1 MKHEMFEGLA
11 RQFADAPASR
21 RDVLRLAVGAGSGL
35 VLGAAF
41 PIADMVGPAAAQ
53 AASSA
58 FTPFVRIG
66 LDSKV
71 TVLIKHLDMGQGIAT
86 GLATLVAEEL
96 DADWSQ
102 IDAEFA
108 PANTALYKNLMFGVQ
123 GTGGSTSIANSYE
136 QYRTAGAAARAMLIA
151 AAAAAW
157 KVKETDVRVIKGRL
171 VHTTKSAAF
180 GEFASAAARLPVPQ
194 APKLKD
200 PKDFVFIGKTFPRLD
215 SRAKSTGTA
224 MFTQDLK
231 LPGMLVAV
239 VAHAPKFGAKVKS
252 VDASGAKAIKDVVDI
267 VDFGEGV
274 AVLAKST
281 WPAIKGRDALKV
293 TWDETAAETRG
304 SAEILAEFRKLAET
318 PGKVFH
324 SHGDA
329 EAALKGAAKVIE
341 AEYTFPYLA
350 HAAMEPMNAAVQFK
364 DGKATVWTGAQ
375 LQTVDQM
382 VVGGVFGIKPD
393 DVTVNTLW
401 AGGSFGRRAV
411 PGSDY
416 IREAALIVKAWGKA
430 DPVKLVWTREDDT
443 KAGYYRPMVLHK
455 VRAGLDAAGNIVGW
469 QHRIVGQSLLIGTPF
484 EPMMVKN
491 GIDATVV
498 EGVEGMPYTI
508 ASFSGDV
515 HQPKVGVPVLWWRS
529 VGHTHTAY
537 VVETMIDELAQA
549 AGKDPVAFR
558 LALLEKHPRHA
569 AVLEL
574 AAEKAGWGKP
584 LPDGLRRGVAVHESF
599 GSRVAQVVE
608 VRMAGGRPKVER
620 VVAAVDIGL
629 AVNPDI
635 VAAQVEGAIG
645 FGLGAV
651 LHSKITLKNGE
662 VEQGN
667 FDGYEVLRLD
677 EMPKVEVHILPSTDK
692 PTGIG
697 EPGTPPIGP
706 AVANAVAALT
716 GKRVRE
722 LPFDDGL
729 KRAG

>member
-1 MKHEMFEGLA
+1 MKSEMFEGVA
-11 RQFADAPASR
+11 KQFADAPTSR
-21 RDVLRLAVGAGSGL
+21 RDVLLLAVGAGAGL

-41 PIADMVGPAAAQ
+41 PFARMAESAVAQ
-53 AASSA
+53 AGSAA
-58 FTPFVRIG
+58 FTPFLRIG
-66 LDSKV
+66 PDSNV

-86 GLATLVAEEL
+86 GLATLVADEL
-96 DADWSQ
+96 DADWAQ

-108 PANTALYKNLMFGVQ
+108 PANTGLYKNLMFGVQ

-136 QYRTAGAAARAMLIA
+136 QYRTAGAAARAMLVA
-151 AAAAAW
+151 AAATAW
-157 KVKETDVRVIKGRL
+157 KVKEADVRVVKGRL
-171 VHTTKSAAF
+171 MHKTKSAAF
-180 GEFASAAARLPVPQ
+180 GEFASAAAKLPVPQ

-200 PKDFVFIGKTFPRLD
+200 PKDFVFIGKSFPRLD
-215 SRAKSTGTA
+215 GRAKSTGTA

-239 VAHAPKFGAKVKS
+239 VAHPPKFGARVKS
-252 VDASGAKAIKDVVDI
+252 VDASAAKAVKGVVEV

-281 WPAIKGRDALKV
+281 WPAIKGRDALKI
-293 TWDETAAETRG
+293 TWDESAAETRG

-318 PGKVFH
+318 PGKAFH

-329 EAALKGAAKVIE
+329 EAALKGAAKAIE

-364 DGKATVWTGAQ
+364 DGKATVWTGSQ
-375 LQTVDQM
+375 LQTVDQI

-393 DVTVNTLW
+393 DVIVNTLW

-416 IREAALIVKAWGKA
+416 IREAALIVKTWGKA

-443 KAGYYRPMVLHK
+443 RAGYYRPMVLHK
-455 VRAGLDAAGNIVGW
+455 VRAGLDGVGNIVGW

-484 EPMMVKN
+484 EAMMVKN

-498 EGVEGMPYTI
+498 EGVEGMPYTV

-515 HQPKVGVPVLWWRS
+515 HQPRLGVPVLWWRS

-537 VVETMIDELAQA
+537 VVETMMDELAQA
-549 AGKDPVAFR
+549 AGRDPVAFR
-558 LALLEKHPRHA
+558 LALLNKHPRHA
-569 AVLEL
+569 AVLKL

-584 LPDGLRRGVAVHESF
+584 LADGLGRGVAVHESF

-608 VRMAGGRPKVER
+608 VRMVGGKPKVER

-629 AVNPDI
+629 AVNPDN

-645 FGLGAV
+645 YGLGAV

-677 EMPKVEVHILPSTDK
+677 EMPKVEVHILPSADK
-692 PTGIG
+692 PAGIG

-722 LPFDDGL
+722 LPFDDAL
-729 KRAG
+729 KTAG